1 MRIEIK
7 LAIVRSGRPQYAIAQ
22 ELGVPE
28 SRLSK
33 FVRGYGTLRP
43 EQERKLVELL
53 GLREEST
60 HEATAAR

>member
-7 LAIVRSGRPQYAIAQ
+7 LAIVRSGRPQYAIAH

-43 EQERKLVELL
+43 EQERRLAELL

-60 HEATAAR
+60 HDATAAV